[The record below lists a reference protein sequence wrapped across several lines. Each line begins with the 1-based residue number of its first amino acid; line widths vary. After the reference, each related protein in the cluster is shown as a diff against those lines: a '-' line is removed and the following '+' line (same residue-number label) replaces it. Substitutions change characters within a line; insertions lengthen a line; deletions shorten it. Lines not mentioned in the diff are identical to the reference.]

1 MVQPTVQLPAS
12 EAPWAVRSKG
22 AEGAD
27 VLSCFQ
33 LPPGAGL
40 LFAGPWRSCAGVSWP
55 KVCCVSSHCESA
67 GGPLPCGHCAS
78 LGLLALAS
86 TRGGLHI
93 MAYCQSLCSHAHLS
107 PLPLLQD
114 PGFSSLVAQGE
125 RKIAPL
131 RQQALQVG
139 TLHECKT
146 QLGLLL

>member
-1 MVQPTVQLPAS
+1 MSRP
-12 EAPWAVRSKG
+12 
-22 AEGAD
+22 
-27 VLSCFQ
+27 
-33 LPPGAGL
+33 
-40 LFAGPWRSCAGVSWP
+40 
-55 KVCCVSSHCESA
+55 VSSCLLLLASSLLALGGAVQECHGPKSAVSLPTAESA

-86 TRGGLHI
+86 ARGGLHI